1 MKNIKFKT
9 KNPLLVVVI
18 VLGIIAFISGCYA
31 FSSWVVMTLFNLVA
45 AYFGWKKIT
54 FIFSSFLA
62 NAQYGII
69 IRIPLL
75 CSIVCSMYITDFT
88 FY

>member
-54 FIFSSFLA
+54 FIISLIIVILLSVVGQILHPNSS
-62 NAQYGII
+62 NKK
-69 IRIPLL
+69 
-75 CSIVCSMYITDFT
+75 
-88 FY
+88 